1 MTNQQRQ
8 QLYCDALQKSLTPAI
23 NINALINLKIGT
35 NDKTVLTFNRRLL
48 FNKYKRSVTLNN
60 KNK

>member
-8 QLYCDALQKSLTPAI
+8 MLYCDALQKSLTSAM

-35 NDKTVLTFNRRLL
+35 NDKTVLKYNRRLL
-48 FNKYKRSVTLNN
+48 KRRSN
-60 KNK
+60 

>member
-1 MTNQQRQ
+1 MKHQQRML
-8 QLYCDALQKSLTPAI
+8 LYCDAMQKSLTSAM

-48 FNKYKRSVTLNN
+48 FSKKRRSLTMNR
-60 KNK
+60 